1 MLTFKESPNVGVLL
15 ICSLVIDAISS
26 FFASMHSAV
35 HKARER
41 YTRRPRI
48 TRERIDRLI
57 LSRSMHRVI
66 IHDQLASFRRFGA
79 SQRVITGVK
88 DIYQEFLEA
97 TVSLGKKHFVDFDA
111 WQRELW
117 LPQENLGMRTVLD
130 SVSRPENN
138 YCQSCKAWSA
148 VSSSTPA
155 AAQEDTFRL

>member
-1 MLTFKESPNVGVLL
+1 MLGVLL
-15 ICSLVIDAISS
+15 IYSLVIDAISS

-35 HKARER
+35 HKTREC

-79 SQRVITGVK
+79 SQRVITAVK

-97 TVSLGKKHFVDFDA
+97 TVSLGKKLFVDFDA
-111 WQRELW
+111 WQHELW
-117 LPQENLGMRTVLD
+117 LHKEIWECGLFWIQFHAQ
-130 SVSRPENN
+130 ENN

-148 VSSSTPA
+148 VLLDSCCCC
-155 AAQEDTFRL
+155 

>member
-35 HKARER
+35 HKTRER

-79 SQRVITGVK
+79 SQRVITAVK

-97 TVSLGKKHFVDFDA
+97 TVSLGKKLFVDFDA
-111 WQRELW
+111 WQHELW
-117 LPQENLGMRTVLD
+117 LPQGNLGMRTVLD
-130 SVSRPENN
+130 SVSHPENN

-155 AAQEDTFRL
+155 ADTFRL